1 MTRLFF
7 LLLAFISVCNMSAA
21 VPAYTDQKIDLRSVV
36 YESGDGVSKFYR
48 IPAIYTMP
56 DGTIV
61 TVADRRLDSN
71 KDLPG
76 RIDVVCRTSNDR
88 GATWSETS
96 VVAAHD
102 EGGGYGDPA
111 LGYDPKT
118 GDLVCVFTHGN
129 GLWES
134 VEGDHAFI
142 NVSRSSDGGKT
153 WTAPVDI
160 TPGIFSQKKGEAP
173 VHAMTAFASSGR
185 ILTDSKGDMWFV
197 LIARPYDQKWPLSC
211 YAVRSTDGGKT
222 WAALPYRVDAAGDES
237 KIVELKDGR
246 HMMSIRNKD
255 KGYRKFAYTSDG
267 GQTWTEP
274 VVSTTLADPACNGDV
289 IALSDGTLIHS
300 IPDSHTS
307 RENVSLYTSKDNG
320 ETWEQLAVICPTGS
334 AYSAITPIDD
344 NTIGILSEED
354 SSKGGYRLWFTR
366 VRLDENK

>member
-7 LLLAFISVCNMSAA
+7 LLLAFLSVYNMSAV

-48 IPAIYTMP
+48 IPAICTLP

-88 GATWSETS
+88 GATWSETY
-96 VVAAHD
+96 VVAAND

-129 GLWES
+129 GLWDS
-134 VEGDHAFI
+134 KEGSHAFI

-153 WTAPVDI
+153 WTKPVDI
-160 TPGIFSQKKGEAP
+160 TPNLFSQTKGEAP
-173 VHAMTAFASSGR
+173 IQAMTAFATSGR
-185 ILTDSKGDMWFV
+185 ILTDSQGDMWFV
-197 LIARPYDQKWPLSC
+197 LIARPMENRWPLSC

-222 WAALPYRVDAAGDES
+222 WAGLPFCVDKAGDES

-246 HMMSIRNKD
+246 LMMSIRNID
-255 KGYRKFAYTSDG
+255 KGYRKFAFSSDRG
-267 GQTWTEP
+267 ETWTEP
-274 VVSTTLADPACNGDV
+274 VKSTTLADPACNGDV
-289 IALSDGTLIHS
+289 IALSDGTLVHS
-300 IPDSHTS
+300 IPDSHTN

-320 ETWEQLAVICPTGS
+320 ETWQQHSVICPTGS
-334 AYSAITPIDD
+334 AYSAITAIDD
-344 NTIGILSEED
+344 NTIGVLSEED

-366 VRLDENK
+366 VRLDE

>member
-7 LLLAFISVCNMSAA
+7 LALAFLSVINVAA
-21 VPAYTDQKIDLRSVV
+21 VVPVHTDQKIDLRSVV

-48 IPAIYTMP
+48 IPAICTLP
-56 DGTIV
+56 DGTLV

-88 GATWSETS
+88 GATWSETY
-96 VVAAHD
+96 VVAAND

-111 LGYDPKT
+111 LGYDPKS

-129 GLWES
+129 GLWDS
-134 VEGDHAFI
+134 AEGSHAFI

-153 WTAPVDI
+153 WTKPVDV
-160 TPGIFSQKKGEAP
+160 TPNIFSQKKGEAP
-173 VHAMTAFASSGR
+173 IHAMTAFASSGR

-197 LIARPYDQKWPLSC
+197 LIARPFDKKWPLAC
-211 YAVRSTDGGKT
+211 YAVRSTDGGLT
-222 WAALPYRVDAAGDES
+222 WEGLPYCVDDAGDES
-237 KIVELKDGR
+237 KMVELSDGR
-246 HMMSIRNKD
+246 LMMSIRNKD
-255 KGYRKFAYTSDG
+255 KGYRKFAFTSDR
-267 GQTWTEP
+267 GQTWTKPE
-274 VVSTTLADPACNGDV
+274 VSTTLADPACNGDV
-289 IALSDGTLIHS
+289 LKLSDGTLVHS

-320 ETWEQLAVICPTGS
+320 QTWEPLAVVCPTGS
-334 AYSAITPIDD
+334 AYSALTIVDD
-344 NTIGILSEED
+344 NTIGVLSEED

-366 VRLDENK
+366 VRLDE